1 MFRTSNLIRYSLCNG
16 RIFFIRFK
24 REFVPIIDDE
34 FLALEQTTEIVAKIT
49 AKFRESIGVPEV
61 CNYEGEEYDSLP

>member
-1 MFRTSNLIRYSLCNG
+1 MS
-16 RIFFIRFK
+16 
-24 REFVPIIDDE
+24 IIEDE